1 MGVMQQPLLF
11 IQQGEREISQAHSHL
26 VLIKVA
32 LESLEETIQLPDH
45 MHFKILIIITTQLT

>member
-1 MGVMQQPLLF
+1 MAVMQQPHLF

-32 LESLEETIQLPDH
+32 WVSLEETMQLLDH
-45 MHFKILIIITTQLT
+45 MRFRILIIITTQLT